1 MTDDQMQRRIGER
14 LRYRRLS
21 LRNKQTVVA
30 GLAGITTD
38 YLYQL
43 ERGKKLPT
51 LPVLVTLA
59 RVLQVPL
66 DHLTNEDAVAVR
78 RVHAHHDDDL
88 YLALVNPPA
97 ADLPSVDATALQQQV
112 HEVWRLWQTSPQRYS
127 TVAARLPTLLAQV
140 QRQLGDTDC
149 GATPTAACA
158 SDLCGLVRSYAK
170 RTGRLELS
178 LLAADRAIRHAELLE
193 DPVRLATAR
202 WNLAHVLLADRQIE
216 GAEQVAL
223 QGADALA
230 PHPQSKQTLA
240 LHGSLLL
247 VGAMA
252 ASRRG
257 EHWTARGRVTQAMRL
272 AERTGDCNA
281 GWTAFGPTNVAM
293 HAACIE
299 VEAGEA
305 AEALR
310 LGERIQHRRSVSI
323 ERRVAFLLDQARGY
337 QQRGDNA
344 GALMQLL
351 EAEREAPEDMQHR
364 HAAHR
369 TVHGLIHRARP
380 PIASQAARL
389 ADRIHAPLT

>member
-1 MTDDQMQRRIGER
+1 MINKIQRRIGER
-14 LRYRRLS
+14 LRERRLA
-21 LRNKQTVVA
+21 LHKKQTVVA

-51 LPVLVTLA
+51 LPVLVALA

-66 DHLTNEDAVAVR
+66 DHLTSEDAVAVAR
-78 RVHAHHDDDL
+78 SPARHDDDL
-88 YLALVNPPA
+88 YVALTYPPA
-97 ADLPSVDATALQQQV
+97 VDPPAIDATALQQQV
-112 HEVWRLWQTSPQRYS
+112 REVWRIWQTSPQRYS
-127 TVAARLPTLLAQV
+127 AVQARLPVLLAQV
-140 QRQLGDTDC
+140 QSQPSNTDGD
-149 GATPTAACA
+149 AKQTAACA
-158 SDLCGLVRSYAK
+158 SDLYGLVRSYAK

-178 LLAADRAIRHAELLE
+178 LLAADRAIRSSELLD
-193 DPVRLATAR
+193 DPVQFAIAR
-202 WNLAHVLLADRQIE
+202 WNLAHVLLADRQID

-223 QGADALA
+223 RGAEALA
-230 PHPQSKQTLA
+230 LCPQSKPTLA

-257 EHWTARGRVTQAMRL
+257 EHWTARRRVEQAMRL

-293 HAACIE
+293 HAVCIE

-310 LGERIQHRRSVSI
+310 LGECIEHRRSVSI

-344 GALMQLL
+344 GALLQLL

-364 HAAHR
+364 QAAHR
-369 TVHGLIHRARP
+369 TVHSLIHRARP
-380 PIASQAARL
+380 PIAAQAARL
-389 ADRIHAPLT
+389 ADRIHAPLP